1 MLQCRYKVNTAVEVT
16 MCTLDEIKKEL
27 ASKNNVELIQSLVDL
42 NKRERAS
49 SADILLHLIE
59 VEQRKLHLEY
69 GYSSLFSYACKELHY
84 SAPAAPPHQLST
96 LYRAYS
102 RVVPHAACGRGFT
115 DYHFT
120 SIQSHYT

>member
-27 ASKNNVELIQSLVDL
+27 ASKNNVELIQSLVGL
-42 NKRERAS
+42 SERERTT

-69 GYSSLFSYACKELHY
+69 GYSSLFSTPVRNYIIPNQQHTA
-84 SAPAAPPHQLST
+84 APAQ
-96 LYRAYS
+96 
-102 RVVPHAACGRGFT
+102 HAVSNVF
-115 DYHFT
+115 
-120 SIQSHYT
+120 QSCTPCCLQERFH